1 LPVPP
6 ANGFL
11 AILAAHR
18 ADVLWTA
25 RSFELDGRTR
35 ASTRVPTIASTA
47 DSSVSAAITAAMAV
61 INLVV
66 RQGAWALAPPGLMA
80 H

>member
-1 LPVPP
+1 L
-6 ANGFL
+6 L
-11 AILAAHR
+11 TILAAHR

-35 ASTRVPTIASTA
+35 ASTRVPTITGAA
-47 DSSVSAAITAAMAV
+47 DSSVSVAITAAMAV
-61 INLVV
+61 IDLVT
-66 RQGAWALAPPGLMA
+66 RQGVWALAPPGLVS